1 MDYKVNDTVIHWT
14 HGMGKVIAIEEMEL
28 AGVMQ
33 KYYVVEAGI
42 LKLWVAIDE
51 ANEGSLRSPM
61 NTSEFK
67 TLLNIL
73 QTPGEALSDNYTKRK
88 FELRNRIQKRNLES
102 LCLLIRD
109 LTYRAQHHSLNPN
122 DMAVMFRAQESLLDE
137 WVIALE
143 MEREEAQAEL
153 DLLLRVEQPGIA
165 G

>member
-1 MDYKVNDTVIHWT
+1 MDYKIGDTVIHWT

-28 AGVMQ
+28 TGVMQ

-109 LTYRAQHHSLNPN
+109 LTYRSRHHSLNPN
-122 DMAVMFRAQESLLDE
+122 DMAVLFRAQESLLDE

-153 DLLLRVEQPGIA
+153 DLLLRVEQPETA